1 MSTFNAIESNTEYQI
16 ISAIISN
23 SDRTVDFQ
31 VDIKRLITSFQIF
44 EHIEK
49 AYLTAEVIFADT
61 SNIIQDIDFQGGEKL
76 TLEIAQSEETNEG
89 LYITKEFLIDKIE
102 NVRRVDEATDAVM
115 LHCVEY
121 HLFKSSIQNISR
133 SYIGRVGNTI
143 KKIMSEYLDK
153 NLLILGDELID
164 DLKVIIPNLNPIE
177 ACNWLKNRALSQSGM
192 PYYLYS
198 VLGTT
203 NLVMRDLGSILEDE
217 VVNKKAP
224 FIYAPSMNSN
234 AFNSIKFYNILEFK
248 IADTEDLHSIIKEGL
263 VGGEYYFYNTM
274 TAVPYRVKFDVS
286 EVFRDLSSENLLGG
300 RNERFV
306 YAPDYKLNER
316 NISSYDSRSITQ
328 ISQSGAY
335 ANGLQNFRSYQDD
348 DTAGNHK
355 KKIVAASL
363 KSFLTKSPIQ
373 ITVKGREFLTGD
385 ENYTIGKIIRVL
397 FIDNT
402 SSTEN
407 QALLKFDSKNSG
419 DYVICAAR
427 HVFEQETYTTTL
439 LCGRLGS
446 LEEDFSL

>member
-133 SYIGRVGNTI
+133 SYVGRVGNTI

-217 VVNKKAP
+217 VVNKNVP

-234 AFNSIKFYNILEFK
+234 ALNSIKFYNILEFK

>member
-1 MSTFNAIESNTEYQI
+1 VSTFNAIESNTEYQI

-133 SYIGRVGNTI
+133 SYVGRVGNTI

-217 VVNKKAP
+217 VVNKNVP

-234 AFNSIKFYNILEFK
+234 ALNSIKFYNILEFK

-286 EVFRDLSSENLLGG
+286 EVFRDLARENLLGG

>member
-61 SNIIQDIDFQGGEKL
+61 SNVIQDIDFQGGEKL

-102 NVRRVDEATDAVM
+102 SVRRVDEATDAVM

-133 SYIGRVGNTI
+133 SYVGRAGNTI

-153 NLLILGDELID
+153 NLLVLGDELVD
-164 DLKVIIPNLNPIE
+164 NLKVIIPNLNPIE

-203 NLVMRDLGSILEDE
+203 NLIMRDLGSILEDE
-217 VVNKKAP
+217 VINKNTP

-286 EVFRDLSSENLLGG
+286 EVFRDLSRENLLGG

-402 SSTEN
+402 SSAEN

>member
-1 MSTFNAIESNTEYQI
+1 VSTFNAIESNTEYLI

-49 AYLTAEVIFADT
+49 SYLTAEIIFVDT
-61 SNIIQDIDFQGGEKL
+61 SNIVQDIDFQGGEKI

-89 LYITKEFLIDKIE
+89 LYITKEFLIDRIE

-121 HLFKSSIQNISR
+121 HLFKSSLQNISR
-133 SYIGRVGNTI
+133 SYVGRAGNTI
-143 KKIMSEYLDK
+143 SKIMSEYLDK
-153 NLLILGDELID
+153 NLLVLGDELVD
-164 DLKVIIPNLNPIE
+164 NLKVIIPNLNPIE

-203 NLVMRDLGSILEDE
+203 NLIMRDLGSILEDE
-217 VVNKKAP
+217 VVNKKVP

-234 AFNSIKFYNILEFK
+234 TLSSIKYYNILEFK

-286 EVFRDLSSENLLGG
+286 DVFKELSTENLLGG
-300 RNERFV
+300 RNEKFV
-306 YAPDYKLNER
+306 YAPDYKLNNK

-335 ANGLQNFRSYQDD
+335 VNGLQNFRSYQDD
-348 DTAGNHK
+348 DTVGSHK

-385 ENYTIGKIIRVL
+385 ENYTIGKMIRVL

-407 QALLKFDSKNSG
+407 QAVLKFDTKNSG

-427 HVFEQETYTTTL
+427 HVFEEEAYTTTL

>member
-31 VDIKRLITSFQIF
+31 VDIKRLIISFQIF

-76 TLEIAQSEETNEG
+76 TLEIAQSEEANEG
-89 LYITKEFLIDKIE
+89 SYITKEFLIDKIE

-121 HLFKSSIQNISR
+121 HLFKSSLQNISR
-133 SYIGRVGNTI
+133 CYVGRAGNTI
-143 KKIMSEYLDK
+143 SKIMSEYLDK
-153 NLLILGDELID
+153 NLLVLGDELVD
-164 DLKVIIPNLNPIE
+164 NLKVIIPNLNPIE

-203 NLVMRDLGSILEDE
+203 NLIMRDLGSILEDE
-217 VVNKKAP
+217 VVNKQVP

-234 AFNSIKFYNILEFK
+234 SLSSIKYYNILEFK

-286 EVFRDLSSENLLGG
+286 DVFKELSSNNLLGG

-306 YAPDYKLNER
+306 YAPDYKLNNK

-335 ANGLQNFRSYQDD
+335 ANGLQTFKSYQDD
-348 DTAGNHK
+348 NTAGSHK

-385 ENYTIGKIIRVL
+385 ENYTIGKMIRVL

-402 SSTEN
+402 SSAEN
-407 QALLKFDSKNSG
+407 QTLLKFDTKNSG
-419 DYVICAAR
+419 DYIICAAR

>member
-133 SYIGRVGNTI
+133 SYVGRVGNTI

-217 VVNKKAP
+217 VVNKNVP

-234 AFNSIKFYNILEFK
+234 ALNSIKFYNILEFK

-286 EVFRDLSSENLLGG
+286 EVFRDLARENLLGG

-427 HVFEQETYTTTL
+427 HVFEQENYTTTL